1 MDLSDRNCGTCK
13 HADWD
18 WDIFDISGRKY
29 WFLVGCKEDLDDPKA
44 GDCEGYEEVI
54 TDGTD

>member
-1 MDLSDRNCGTCK
+1 MMQSCNTCK

-18 WDIFDISGRKY
+18 WDIFDISGKKY
-29 WFLVGCKEDLDDPKA
+29 WFLVGCKEDLDDPEA

>member
-1 MDLSDRNCGTCK
+1 MMQSCNTCK

-18 WDIFDISGRKY
+18 WDIFDISLKKY
-29 WFLVGCKEDLDDPKA
+29 WFLVGCKEDLDDPED